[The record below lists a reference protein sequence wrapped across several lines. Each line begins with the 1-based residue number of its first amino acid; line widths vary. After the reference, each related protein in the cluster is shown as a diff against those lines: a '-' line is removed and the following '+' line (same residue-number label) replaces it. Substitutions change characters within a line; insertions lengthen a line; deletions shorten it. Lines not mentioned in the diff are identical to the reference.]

1 MTHNTAKCKVKKG
14 AKPGAQVL
22 HRSRGEECKVTDA
35 AAADHG
41 ADGDGGCDADH
52 GADGDG
58 GCDADHG
65 ADGDGVR
72 LRC

>member
-14 AKPGAQVL
+14 AKPGAQAL
-22 HRSRGEECKVTDA
+22 HRSRGEECKVTDAAA

-58 GCDADHG
+58 G
-65 ADGDGVR
+65 R